1 MNRCVVIGNRGQDG
15 RLLTEY
21 LQARGDPVIGIG
33 RGELDLLNPAAVAEF
48 LKQSDP
54 THLYYLAAFHHS
66 SEDHQEISD
75 ADLFRRSFYTHVQGL
90 VSCLEGIRCVSPSVR
105 LFYAAS
111 SHVFGKPDDFPQ
123 TEKTPVRPENI
134 YGISKAAGVEACRY
148 YRRRYGLHASCGILY
163 NHESGY
169 RKETFVSRKI
179 IKGALAIAR
188 GERKE
193 LLLGALDAAIDWGY
207 APDYVQ
213 AMTMIAESDPAEDY
227 IVATGELHTVA
238 EFAEAVF
245 ARLGLDWR
253 RYVTVDPLLI
263 TKDPSRLLGDAS
275 KLREKTGWR
284 PATGFPEMLDLLTA
298 QALHE

>member
-1 MNRCVVIGNRGQDG
+1 MNRCVVIGSQGQDG

-21 LQARGDPVIGIG
+21 LQKRGDIVTGVG
-33 RGELDLLNPAAVAEF
+33 RGELDLINPSEVMDF
-48 LKQSDP
+48 LRTSE
-54 THLYYLAAFHHS
+54 TSHLYYLPAFHHS
-66 SEDHQEISD
+66 SEDRQGISD
-75 ADLFRRSFYTHVQGL
+75 ADLFRRSFETHVQGL
-90 VSCLEGIRCVSPSVR
+90 VSFLEGIRCVSPATR

-111 SHVFGKPDDFPQ
+111 SHVFGKPTDFPQ
-123 TEKTPVRPENI
+123 TEKTPFQPENI

-148 YRRRYGLHASCGILY
+148 YRRRYGIYASCGILY

-169 RKETFVSRKI
+169 RKETFVSQKI

-193 LLLGALDAAIDWGY
+193 LLLGDMDAAIDWGY

-213 AMTMIAESDPAEDY
+213 AMTMITESDTADDY
-227 IVATGELHTVA
+227 IVATGELHTVSQ
-238 EFAEAVF
+238 FVEAVF

-253 RYVTVDPLLI
+253 RHVVVDPLLI
-263 TKDPSRLLGDAS
+263 TKEPSRLLGDAS
-275 KLREKTGWR
+275 KLRGKTDWR
-284 PATGFPEMLDLLTA
+284 PTIGFTEMVDLLTT

>member
-1 MNRCVVIGNRGQDG
+1 MKRCVVIGSMGQDG

-21 LQARGDPVIGIG
+21 LQKRGDSVIGVG
-33 RGELDLLNPAAVAEF
+33 RGELDLLNLAAVMDF
-48 LKQSDP
+48 LRASDP
-54 THLYYLAAFHHS
+54 THLYYLPAFHHS
-66 SEDHQEISD
+66 SEDRQEISD
-75 ADLFRRSFYTHVQGL
+75 SDLFRRSFDTHVQGL
-90 VSCLEGIRCVSPSVR
+90 VSFLEGIRSVSPAVR

-111 SHVFGKPDDFPQ
+111 SHVFGKTDDFPQ
-123 TEKTPVRPENI
+123 TEKTPFQPENI
-134 YGISKAAGVEACRY
+134 YGISKAAGVEVCRY
-148 YRRRYGLHASCGILY
+148 YRRRYGIHASCGILY

-193 LLLGALDAAIDWGY
+193 LLLGDTDAAIDWGY

-213 AMTMIAESDPAEDY
+213 AMAMIAECDPADDY

-245 ARLGLDWR
+245 TRLGLDWR
-253 RYVTVDPLLI
+253 RYVVVDPLLI
-263 TKDPSRLLGDAS
+263 TKEPSRLLGDAS
-275 KLREKTGWR
+275 KLRERTGWR
-284 PATGFPEMLDLLTA
+284 PTTGFTETVDQLTT